1 MVAVAVKGRNSK
13 LTRDVVAIYRAPNED
28 MRDIEKLAA
37 RTGYMGNYKA

>member
-1 MVAVAVKGRNSK
+1 MVAVEVKGRYTK
-13 LTRDVVAIYRAPNED
+13 FTWEVIGIYRAPNED